1 MLDLSPTTPLLA
13 LGALLAA
20 GLWALAAARP
30 RGPLVVAASL
40 GSLLAAALLTW
51 RVVALNRAGLA
62 LPEER
67 VSPAIDGWRAV
78 LPTLAWAVAVAQ
90 VLSQPLRPAPGPLGR
105 PCRPASLVPLAE
117 LPAALLILGLLAWP
131 RLATSAGLV
140 RGARQFGADG
150 RAVLLLG
157 LALASSALMLRNAL
171 ARYGPPRPP
180 RSRGGGT
187 MWNKAGNATDRG
199 PNVGQGRGLLPPGI
213 GGAGGGRCHLCRA
226 LVVVGAVGATVA
238 LALLARHLQGG
249 QGGWRP
255 ATGWLATLAGLH
267 LLAEASAL
275 ARRDGSAPPVVSALV
290 AHGLLVAYVALATV
304 GRIAGAG

>member
-1 MLDLSPTTPLLA
+1 MLSLGPTTPLLA
-13 LGALLAA
+13 LAALLAA
-20 GLWALAAARP
+20 GLWALAAALP
-30 RGPLVVAASL
+30 RRPLVAAAWL

-62 LPEER
+62 LPVER

-78 LPTLAWAVAVAQ
+78 LPTLAWAVAVAHI
-90 VLSQPLRPAPGPLGR
+90 LSQALCPSLGPLGR
-105 PCRPASLVPLAE
+105 LAPLAE
-117 LPAALLILGLLAWP
+117 LPAALLVLGLLAWP

-157 LALASSALMLRNAL
+157 LALAGSTIALRNGL
-171 ARYGPPRPP
+171 LRYGPPRPP

-187 MWNKAGNATDRG
+187 AVPAWGTTADPVQVRANAL
-199 PNVGQGRGLLPPGI
+199 PYLPPGI
-213 GGAGGGRCHLCRA
+213 GGAGGGRPPLDHLSRV
-226 LVVVGAVGATVA
+226 LVVVGAVGAAVA
-238 LALLARHLQGG
+238 LALLARHLQAG

-255 ATGWLATLAGLH
+255 ATGWLGASAGLH
-267 LLAEASAL
+267 LLAAGSAL
-275 ARRDGSAPPVVSALV
+275 VRRDNSAPPVVSVLV
-290 AHGLLVAYVALATV
+290 AHGSLVAYVALATV

>member
-1 MLDLSPTTPLLA
+1 MLSLSPTTPLLA

-20 GLWALAAARP
+20 GLWALAAVRP
-30 RGPLVVAASL
+30 GRPLVVAAVL

-62 LPEER
+62 LPVER

-78 LPTLAWAVAVAQ
+78 LPTLAWAVAVAHI
-90 VLSQPLRPAPGPLGR
+90 LSQALCPPLGPLGR
-105 PCRPASLVPLAE
+105 LAPLAE
-117 LPAALLILGLLAWP
+117 LPAALLVLGLLAWP

-157 LALASSALMLRNAL
+157 LALAASTIAL
-171 ARYGPPRPP
+171 
-180 RSRGGGT
+180 RS
-187 MWNKAGNATDRG
+187 
-199 PNVGQGRGLLPPGI
+199 GLLRLPPFPSAPSPN
-213 GGAGGGRCHLCRA
+213 GGAGAGRGEAEKGLPPALAHLSRA
-226 LVVVGAVGATVA
+226 LVVVGAAGSAVA
-238 LALLARHLQGG
+238 LALLARHLQAG

-255 ATGWLATLAGLH
+255 ATGWLAGSAGLH
-267 LLAEASAL
+267 LLAAGSAL
-275 ARRDGSAPPVVSALV
+275 VRRDISAPPVVSALV
-290 AHGLLVAYVALATV
+290 AHGSLVAYVALATV